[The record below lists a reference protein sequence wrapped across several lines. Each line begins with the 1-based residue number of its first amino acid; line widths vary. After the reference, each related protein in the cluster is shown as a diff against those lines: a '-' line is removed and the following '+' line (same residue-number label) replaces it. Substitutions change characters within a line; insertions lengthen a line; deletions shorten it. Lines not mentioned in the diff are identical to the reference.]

1 MRGFINN
8 LFEDKKVRFL
18 FVGVLNT
25 IFGYAVYALFIYLK
39 MHYFPAQLLSSVL
52 AITHSYLWNK
62 YFTFRRPGRSAS
74 EILRFVSVYAV
85 SYLLNMGILF
95 VSIEF
100 FKWNAYFAGFICL
113 FVTTVISYVGH
124 KNISFKNPKDLRE
137 GQGDEN

>member
-39 MHYFPAQLLSSVL
+39 MHYFLAQLLSSVL

-62 YFTFRRPGRSAS
+62 YFTFRSPGRSAS
-74 EILRFVSVYAV
+74 EIIRFVSVYAV

-124 KNISFKNPKDLRE
+124 KNISFRGTAD
-137 GQGDEN
+137 

>member
-39 MHYFPAQLLSSVL
+39 MHYFLAQLLSSIL
-52 AITHSYLWNK
+52 AIAHSYLWNK
-62 YFTFRRPGRSAS
+62 YFTFRSPGGSAS
-74 EILRFVSVYAV
+74 EIIRFVSVYAV

-124 KNISFKNPKDLRE
+124 KNISFRGTAD
-137 GQGDEN
+137 

>member
-18 FVGVLNT
+18 FVGILNT

-39 MHYFPAQLLSSVL
+39 MHYFLAQLLSSIL
-52 AITHSYLWNK
+52 AIAHSYLWNK
-62 YFTFRRPGRSAS
+62 YFTFRSPGRSAS
-74 EILRFVSVYAV
+74 EIIRFVSVYAV

-95 VSIEF
+95 VSIEY

-124 KNISFKNPKDLRE
+124 KNISFRRTTD
-137 GQGDEN
+137 

>member
-39 MHYFPAQLLSSVL
+39 MHYFLAQLLSSVL
-52 AITHSYLWNK
+52 AIAHSYLWNK
-62 YFTFRRPGRSAS
+62 YFTFRSPGRSAS
-74 EILRFVSVYAV
+74 EIIRFVSVYAV

-113 FVTTVISYVGH
+113 FVTTVTSYVGH
-124 KNISFKNPKDLRE
+124 KNISFRGTTD
-137 GQGDEN
+137 

>member
-1 MRGFINN
+1 MRGFINK

-39 MHYFPAQLLSSVL
+39 MHYFLAQLLSSIL
-52 AITHSYLWNK
+52 AIAHSYLWNK
-62 YFTFRRPGRSAS
+62 YFTFRSPGRSAS
-74 EILRFVSVYAV
+74 EIIRFVSVYAV
-85 SYLLNMGILF
+85 SYLLNMGILY

-100 FKWNAYFAGFICL
+100 FKWNAYMAGFICL

-124 KNISFKNPKDLRE
+124 KNISFRGTTD
-137 GQGDEN
+137 

>member
-39 MHYFPAQLLSSVL
+39 MHYFLAQLLSSIV
-52 AITHSYLWNK
+52 AIAHSYLWNK
-62 YFTFRRPGRSAS
+62 YFTFRSPGRSAS
-74 EILRFVSVYAV
+74 EIIRFVSVYAV

-124 KNISFKNPKDLRE
+124 KNISFRGTAD
-137 GQGDEN
+137 